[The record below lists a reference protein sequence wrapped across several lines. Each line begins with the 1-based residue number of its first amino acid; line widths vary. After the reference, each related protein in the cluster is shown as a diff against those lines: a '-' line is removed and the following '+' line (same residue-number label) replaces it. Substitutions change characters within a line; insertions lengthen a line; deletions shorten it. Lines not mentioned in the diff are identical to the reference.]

1 VQTFATVADFRSAE
15 GQDLGTSDWLVVDQ
29 DIITAFAA
37 ATHDSERIHLDTV
50 AAQAQGLDGTIAHG
64 LFTLSLG
71 PKFLQ
76 SLYSIEDYSRVFNYG
91 YDRVRFLA
99 PVPVNSAVRMTAR
112 LDRTRSLSDGGGVF
126 HITQTFDFRHP
137 DGGMEAR
144 PACVAEAVVAYFD

>member
-1 VQTFATVADFRSAE
+1 VRTFATVADFRAAE

-37 ATHDSERIHLDTV
+37 ATHDSERIHVDTS
-50 AAQAQGLDGTIAHG
+50 AARAQGLDSTIAHG

-76 SLYSIEDYSRVFNYG
+76 SLYSIQKYSRVFNYG

-99 PVPVNSAVRMTAR
+99 PVPVDSALRMTAR
-112 LDRTRSLSDGGGVF
+112 LERTRQLGDGGTAF
-126 HITQTFDFRHP
+126 HIAQNFEMRRP
-137 DGGMEAR
+137 DGTWGAKQ
-144 PACVAEAVVAYFD
+144 ACIAEAVVAYFD

>member
-1 VQTFATVADFRSAE
+1 MRTFATVADFRSAE

-50 AAQAQGLDGTIAHG
+50 AARAQGLDGTIAHG

-99 PVPVNSAVRMTAR
+99 PVPVDSAVRMTAR
-112 LDRTRSLSDGGGVF
+112 LERARPLNDGGTAF
-126 HITQTFDFRHP
+126 HITQTFELRDP
-137 DGGMEAR
+137 VGTVAGR
-144 PACVAEAVVAYFD
+144 PACMAEAVVAYFD